1 MKKLLTLTLF
11 TSLLNAC
18 GGNELDNIKNA
29 KIEGYNS
36 TWSESADKLS
46 ACKSGTQEWK
56 KIEDSTRR
64 GREVVL
70 FECEAT
76 EQAIA
81 PYIARQEENATATQQ
96 TLSKLTAA
104 KLDLNISHSVNG
116 KGKEYETYLGINLTF
131 ADNSTK
137 KQTIVGIKDVGK
149 VIGENHNP
157 IEKILPDPPTTHKT
171 YSSQSV
177 FQ

>member
-1 MKKLLTLTLF
+1 MKKTLTLTIFAGL
-11 TSLLNAC
+11 SNAC
-18 GGNELDNIKNA
+18 GGNELDNIKKA

-36 TWSESADKLS
+36 TWGESADKLS
-46 ACKSGTQEWK
+46 ACKSGTQQWK
-56 KIEDSTRR
+56 KVEDSTRR

-104 KLDLNISHSVNG
+104 KLGLNISHSVNG

-131 ADNSTK
+131 ADKSTK

-149 VIGENHNP
+149 VIAENHNP